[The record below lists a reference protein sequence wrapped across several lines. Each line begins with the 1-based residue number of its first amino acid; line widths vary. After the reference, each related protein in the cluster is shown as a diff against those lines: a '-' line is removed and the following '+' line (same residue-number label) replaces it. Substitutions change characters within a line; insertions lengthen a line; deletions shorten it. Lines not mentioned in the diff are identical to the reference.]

1 MNNKGDV
8 VIREMD
14 EEDAKRFEEKLHAIG
29 YALSLYQSY
38 LDETVD
44 EACEYFVAYYKG
56 ERAGFAKLDW
66 QSSYEDFEEKQIP
79 EIKDL
84 WVFEEYRG
92 RGIAKALMQHLEKK
106 ASKRSKLCGVG
117 VGLSE
122 EFEAA
127 QSLFDQ
133 LGYKPDGKGIFY
145 IESDT
150 VRDELEVDDNQALMM
165 IKYL

>member
-1 MNNKGDV
+1 MNIKGDV
-8 VIREMD
+8 VVREMD
-14 EEDAKRFEEKLHAIG
+14 DEDAKRFEEQLHASG
-29 YALSLYQSY
+29 YPLSLYQSY
-38 LDETVD
+38 LEETAS
-44 EACEYFVAYYKG
+44 ETCEYVVALYKG

-66 QSSYEDFEEKQIP
+66 QSNYEDFEEKQIP

-84 WVFEEYRG
+84 WVFEAYRG
-92 RGIAKALMQHLEKK
+92 HGIAKELMKSLEKK
-106 ASKRSKLCGVG
+106 AAKRSDICAVG

-127 QSLFDQ
+127 QGLFDKM
-133 LGYKPDGKGIFY
+133 GYKPDGKGIFY

-165 IKYL
+165 VKSL